1 MASGDQKEGAR
12 NAFDTRAAADLL
24 LSISRLQQESNGLHA
39 YIASS
44 LSSTHPCSCLDDSSF
59 LRELHHALQYSTFP
73 HAPFTK
79 SHPLTGPFQVAIAK
93 AQEVQSHADKLALQ
107 YVGKVWIQWE
117 DSFRS
122 LYYRLRLPPHSPSY
136 LDHFYTVHRSPY
148 AFTVLFLSADGDDSK
163 VTAMIS
169 RSNRAFRTAL
179 QKAPVPYTMPNSTR
193 AAAAGETNGADA
205 AALGGHPQD
214 MDDSMI
220 QARLQQQKEDKLE
233 KDEDLSA
240 GSVLLVQGRHDVH
253 CLYDFL
259 LHQDRRELNV
269 PTLLASTV
277 FLNSTLQSLN
287 IVRVG
292 AQTKSAAGMQ
302 RQDSLGLTKTP
313 SMFGAFSPTA
323 QGGPAGLAKEFAL
336 DITGPILPASAVRM
350 FALLARTQRSF
361 TAHLSSDYPG
371 MNLNCV
377 DSVVQM
383 DSLRNQ
389 ACLGICTQKAL
400 RTSTVVYLHGKQPV
414 SCIGALRR
422 VKCEVAETGL
432 TRYLVDLNSNPVS

>member
-1 MASGDQKEGAR
+1 M
-12 NAFDTRAAADLL
+12 
-24 LSISRLQQESNGLHA
+24 LSVCSIFQQESNGLHA
-39 YIASS
+39 YITHSP
-44 LSSTHPCSCLDDSSF
+44 SSTHPCSCLDDASF

-73 HAPFTK
+73 HSPFTK
-79 SHPLTGPFQVAIAK
+79 NHPLTGPFQLAVAK
-93 AQEVQSHADKLALQ
+93 AQELHSHADKLALQ
-107 YVGKVWIQWE
+107 YVTKVWIQWE

-136 LDHFYTVHRSPY
+136 VDYFYTVHRSPY
-148 AFTVLFLSADGDDSK
+148 AFTVLFLAADEDSK
-163 VTAMIS
+163 ASAITALVS
-169 RSNRAFRTAL
+169 RSNKVFRTAL
-179 QKAPVPYTMPNSTR
+179 QKAGVQYTMPNSTR
-193 AAAAGETNGADA
+193 GERADA
-205 AALGGHPQD
+205 AAAAAAASVLGANPQE
-214 MDDSMI
+214 MDDATI

-233 KDEDLSA
+233 KDEDMTA
-240 GSVLLVQGRHDVH
+240 ASVLLIQGRERVH

-292 AQTKSAAGMQ
+292 AQTKMAAGGTGTLQ
-302 RQDSLGLTKTP
+302 RQESLTKSA
-313 SMFGAFSPTA
+313 SMFGAFSPMA
-323 QGGPAGLAKEFAL
+323 GQGGGANALVKEYAL

-350 FALLARTQRSF
+350 FSLLARTQKSNF

-377 DSVVQM
+377 EKAVQM
-383 DSLRNQ
+383 DALRNQ
-389 ACLGICTQKAL
+389 PSLGLCTQKAL
-400 RTSTVVYLHGKQPV
+400 RTSTVTYLHGKQPV

-422 VKCEVAETGL
+422 VKCEVAENGAS
-432 TRYLVDLNSNPVS
+432 RFLVDLNTNPVS